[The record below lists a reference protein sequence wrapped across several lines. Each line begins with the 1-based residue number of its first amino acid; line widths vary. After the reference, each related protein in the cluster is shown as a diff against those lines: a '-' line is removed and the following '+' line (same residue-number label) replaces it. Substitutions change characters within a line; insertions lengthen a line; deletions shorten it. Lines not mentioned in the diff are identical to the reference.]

1 LLYNINGDYMG
12 IVRQLDEIL
21 ANKIAAGEVVERCC
35 SVVKELVENS
45 IDAKSTEV
53 RVELLESG
61 VKSIKVIDNGKGMD
75 SDDAV
80 NCFNRHATSKIYD
93 EDDLYHISTL
103 GFRGEALA
111 SIASVS
117 KVKLITSQGNVG
129 TIVVIEGGKMKS
141 VESSDARVGTI
152 MEVRDLFYN
161 TPARLK
167 HLKSLYTELAN
178 ITEYMN
184 KLALSRPDIR
194 FTLIN
199 DDKVVLKTDG
209 SNNLL
214 KVINSIYGLSI
225 TKKMVPIEG
234 ETNDYSIT
242 GYTSL
247 PEIHR
252 ANRNGIV
259 TIVNNRIVKNVE
271 LNRYINEAYHSYK
284 PDNRYPV
291 TVIDIKVDTSL
302 VDVNIHPTKMDVKF
316 SKQDSL
322 NELVFN
328 AIREKISG
336 KTLIPHIENVEPKVK
351 VEEQVLDF
359 DTNKIEKK
367 EEIKEQ
373 FKLDFD
379 KPIDGGE
386 DLVIN
391 NDLVKESEEEYIVH
405 EDIKERIPVMW
416 PIGQVHGTYIIC
428 QNEQGMYIIDQH
440 AAKERVNYEIV
451 REKMSQR
458 KNESM
463 QMLVPLTLEFSNNEF
478 MILKENMEMLTDMGF
493 DIEEFGVSSIIV
505 KAHPVWLQSSIWVHR
520 GDIED
525 VIKEMLEMVIKR
537 EKKFDLN
544 RFYDHISA
552 TVACKMS
559 IKANT
564 SITLEEMQSLIDELR
579 ECKNPYNCPHGRPTI
594 VFYTKVDL
602 EKMFKRTGF

>member
-1 LLYNINGDYMG
+1 MG

-21 ANKIAAGEVVERCC
+21 ANKIAAGEVVERCS

-45 IDAKSTEV
+45 IDAGSTEV

-75 SDDAV
+75 NDDAV

-117 KVKLITSQGNVG
+117 KVTLITSQGNVG
-129 TIVVIEGGKMKS
+129 TTVVIEGGKIKS

-178 ITEYMN
+178 ITDYMN

-194 FTLIN
+194 FSLLN
-199 DDKVVLKTDG
+199 DDKVVFKTDG

-234 ETNDYSIT
+234 DTNDYSIT

-252 ANRNGIV
+252 SNRNGIV
-259 TIVNNRIVKNVE
+259 TIVNNRIVKNAE

-336 KTLIPHIENVEPKVK
+336 KTLIPHIEQVEPKVHI
-351 VEEQVLDF
+351 EEQVLDF
-359 DTNKIEKK
+359 DINKK
-367 EEIKEQ
+367 EEAKEQ
-373 FKLDFD
+373 VILDFD

-391 NDLVKESEEEYIVH
+391 NDLVKEDEEEYIVH

-428 QNEQGMYIIDQH
+428 QNENGMYIMDQH

-478 MILKENMEMLTDMGF
+478 MILKENMQILLDMGF

-505 KAHPVWLQSSIWVHR
+505 KAHPIWLQSSIWVHR

-525 VIKEMLEMVIKR
+525 VIKEMLDMVIKR

>member
-1 LLYNINGDYMG
+1 MG
-12 IVRQLDEIL
+12 IVKQLDEIL
-21 ANKIAAGEVVERCC
+21 ANKIAAGEVVERCS

-45 IDAKSTEV
+45 IDAGSTEI
-53 RVELLESG
+53 RVELIESG

-129 TIVVIEGGKMKS
+129 TTVEINGGKIIN

-178 ITEYMN
+178 ITDYMN

-199 DDKVVLKTDG
+199 DDKQVLKTDG

-234 ETNDYSIT
+234 ENNDYSIT

-252 ANRNGIV
+252 SNRNGIV
-259 TIVNNRIVKNVE
+259 TIVNNRIVKNAE

-291 TVIDIKVDTSL
+291 TIIDIKVDTTL

-322 NELVFN
+322 NDLVFN
-328 AIREKISG
+328 AIRKKISG
-336 KTLIPHIENVEPKVK
+336 KTLIPHIEKVEPKVK
-351 VEEQVLDF
+351 IEEQVLNF
-359 DTNKIEKK
+359 DEDIKSEV
-367 EEIKEQ
+367 KEQ

-379 KPIDGGE
+379 TPKE
-386 DLVIN
+386 KENDLIFN
-391 NDLVKESEEEYIVH
+391 NDFIKEDEEEYLVH
-405 EDIKERIPVMW
+405 EDIKEKIPIMY

-428 QNEQGMYIIDQH
+428 QNEFGMYIMDQH

-463 QMLVPLTLEFSNNEF
+463 QMLIPLTLEFSNNEF
-478 MILKENMEMLTDMGF
+478 MILKENMDILTNMGF

-505 KAHPVWLQSSIWVHR
+505 KSHPVWLQSSIWVHR

-525 VIKEMLEMVIKR
+525 VIKEMIDMVIKR
-537 EKKFDLN
+537 EKKFDLD

-564 SITLEEMQSLIDELR
+564 PITMEEAQVLIDELR
-579 ECKNPYNCPHGRPTI
+579 ECKNPYNCPHGRPTV
-594 VFYTKVDL
+594 VFYTKLDL
-602 EKMFKRTGF
+602 EKMFKRSGF

>member
-1 LLYNINGDYMG
+1 MYNIYGDYMG

-45 IDAKSTEV
+45 IDAGSTEV

-75 SDDAV
+75 NDDAV

-129 TIVVIEGGKMKS
+129 TTVVIEGGKIKS

-178 ITEYMN
+178 ITDFMN

-252 ANRNGIV
+252 SNRNGIV
-259 TIVNNRIVKNVE
+259 TIVNNRIVKNAE

-291 TVIDIKVDTSL
+291 TVIKIDVDTSL

-336 KTLIPHIENVEPKVK
+336 KTLIPHIENVEPKIK

-359 DTNKIEKK
+359 DTNKLETK
-367 EEIKEQ
+367 EEVKEQ

-379 KPIDGGE
+379 TPIDGGE
-386 DLVIN
+386 DLLIN
-391 NDLVKESEEEYIVH
+391 NDLVNEAEEEYIVH

-416 PIGQVHGTYIIC
+416 PVGQVHGTYIIC
-428 QNEQGMYIIDQH
+428 QNEQGMYIMDQH

>member
-1 LLYNINGDYMG
+1 MG

-21 ANKIAAGEVVERCC
+21 ANKIAAGEVVERCS

-45 IDAKSTEV
+45 IDARSTEV

-75 SDDAV
+75 NDDAV

-117 KVKLITSQGNVG
+117 KVKLVTSQGNVG
-129 TIVVIEGGKMKS
+129 TTVVIEGGKIKS

-178 ITEYMN
+178 ITDYMN

-194 FTLIN
+194 FTLLN

-252 ANRNGIV
+252 SNRNGIV
-259 TIVNNRIVKNVE
+259 TIVNNRIVKNAE

-316 SKQDSL
+316 SKQESL

-336 KTLIPHIENVEPKVK
+336 KTLIPHIEQVEPKVH

-359 DTNKIEKK
+359 DTNKK
-367 EEIKEQ
+367 EEKEQ
-373 FKLDFD
+373 VILDFD
-379 KPIDGGE
+379 TPIDGGE

-391 NDLVKESEEEYIVH
+391 NDLVKESEEEYLVH
-405 EDIKERIPVMW
+405 EDIKERIPIMW

-428 QNEQGMYIIDQH
+428 QNENGMYIMDQH

-478 MILKENMEMLTDMGF
+478 MILKENIQILIDMGF

-525 VIKEMLEMVIKR
+525 VIKEMLDMVIKR

-594 VFYTKVDL
+594 VFYTKLDL
-602 EKMFKRTGF
+602 EKMFKRSGF